1 MRPLKILEVWM
12 QRPDGLNERQILAAQ
27 ALASGCSWRML
38 HVGPCSVETIR
49 AWRKQTDFN
58 ETIWLYQQ
66 EIFQQSFGVTS
77 EALPM
82 AIAKLREIVGSDDPD
97 MSVGVKVQ
105 AIKILIDS
113 AQKQYETRTIE
124 RRIEQLKVM
133 QGRLLSKLNQLER
146 LHQEKIQAEEKR
158 KLENTASYSAPA
170 SLPVMSGRFAPLTWI
185 KTSGTIK
192 PFKPF
197 KIQQELVQ
205 SICDDSTRSF

>member
-1 MRPLKILEVWM
+1 M

-27 ALASGCSWRML
+27 ALASGCSWRDAARRAK
-38 HVGPCSVETIR
+38 CSVETIR

-97 MSVGVKVQ
+97 VSVGVKVQ

-124 RRIEQLKVM
+124 RRIEQLEGYARSSVIEA
-133 QGRLLSKLNQLER
+133 QPIRTITPGEDTGGG
-146 LHQEKIQAEEKR
+146 EAE
-158 KLENTASYSAPA
+158 T
-170 SLPVMSGRFAPLTWI
+170 
-185 KTSGTIK
+185 
-192 PFKPF
+192 
-197 KIQQELVQ
+197 
-205 SICDDSTRSF
+205 